1 MHQSN
6 KVFNYSLTNTDISMT
21 TGTNKSSYQFN
32 LFTRIGLDT
41 VFFFSFWWKVSEELR
56 TKVLKTST
64 VKCQWSLYAVFLQ
77 SISTDERRIRNVFF
91 PTVTP
96 RNRHWYG
103 KSGCPTVFYRKVV
116 LISLSEKKTC
126 RSCLQSVFFSTFCF
140 SKHIQ
145 QILSENLRDTRGQVI
160 L

>member
-116 LISLSEKKTC
+116 LISLSEKKLVEAVFNLF
-126 RSCLQSVFFSTFCF
+126 SFPPSVSVSISSRFFL
-140 SKHIQ
+140 KI
-145 QILSENLRDTRGQVI
+145 SETLEVK
-160 L
+160 